1 MSVRNR
7 IKILEVQD
15 YEEVEKKVNEF
26 LSTDNDIAQLVN
38 IDYKLE
44 YKMVIIEYWVFD
56 NGNNNDNNTNNNLKI
71 VDYSYTNFTNLFDN
85 WWMKYC
91 YSLFPYYIGR
101 F

>member
-1 MSVRNR
+1 MSVKNR

-15 YEEVEKKVNEF
+15 YEEVEKKVNDF

-56 NGNNNDNNTNNNLKI
+56 DSNNNNNNNLKI
-71 VDYSYTNFTNLFDN
+71 DYNYTNITNPFDS
-85 WWMKYC
+85 WMKYC
-91 YSLFPYYIGR
+91 YSLLLFPYYIGK

>member
-15 YEEVEKKVNEF
+15 YEEVEKKVNHF

-56 NGNNNDNNTNNNLKI
+56 AGNNNNNNNLKI
-71 VDYSYTNFTNLFDN
+71 DYNYTNIANPFDS
-85 WWMKYC
+85 WMKYYC
-91 YSLFPYYIGR
+91 YSLLMLFPYYIGK